1 MKPPLPH
8 RQQNSATA
16 SAGRLLDGP
25 ITPGWAEGSPIP
37 VENSRLGGFFRHSVA
52 ERRQMV
58 ADLANLTQEQVDALS
73 ACGELDEAA
82 ADRMIE
88 NVIGTMSLP
97 VGVAT
102 NFVIDAKHYL
112 IPFCLEESSVVA
124 AASNMAK
131 RCLIHGGFR
140 SNNDAPMMIAQLQ
153 ILDCAEPGTAEKAL
167 HGASKELIA
176 LCNSLPSTMV
186 RLGGGCKRIETRTIQ
201 TLSGPMV
208 ILHII
213 VDCRDAMGANAV
225 NTMAELIAPRVEE
238 ITQGRVHL
246 KILSNLAVYRLARI
260 EATFTPEELSDDGTR
275 ENGHEVIKG
284 ILEAHH
290 FAIADPFRAATH
302 NKGVMNAISSVS
314 LACGQDWRAIE
325 AGCHAYAAYGKEH
338 YGSMTDWQRTEEGD
352 LIGRIETPM
361 AVGTV
366 GGASKVHP
374 AAQANLAI
382 LGVES
387 AQELAGIIAASG
399 LAQNLGA
406 LRALATR
413 GIQAGHMKLHSR
425 NMAVSAG
432 ALGEEIEI
440 IAQRLQTVDGPK
452 TQTVVGQLLEALRN
466 E

>member
-1 MKPPLPH
+1 
-8 RQQNSATA
+8 
-16 SAGRLLDGP
+16 LLDGLRAHG
-25 ITPGWAEGSPIP
+25 TNEANSMP
-37 VENSRLGGFFRHSVA
+37 VENSRLSGFFRHSVS

-58 ADLANLTQEQVDALS
+58 AKMTQLTQTQISALE
-73 ACGELDEAA
+73 ACGELSEEA

-97 VGVAT
+97 VGIAT
-102 NFVIDAKHYL
+102 NFVIDGKHYL

-131 RCLIHGGFR
+131 RCLSHGGFR
-140 SNNDAPMMIAQLQ
+140 SNNDSPLMIAQLQ
-153 ILDCAEPGTAEKAL
+153 ILDCEDTNAAENAL
-167 HGASKELIA
+167 HAASEELMA
-176 LCNSLPSTMV
+176 LCNSLPSTMI

-201 TLSGPMV
+201 SLSGPMV
-208 ILHII
+208 ILHIV

-225 NTMAELIAPRVEE
+225 NTMAELIAPRVEQL
-238 ITQGRVHL
+238 TRGRVHL
-246 KILSNLAVYRLARI
+246 KILSNLAVHRLARI
-260 EATFTPEELSDDGTR
+260 EATFTPEELSEDGTK
-275 ENGHEVIKG
+275 GGGLEVIQG

-290 FAIADPFRAATH
+290 FAVADPFRAATH
-302 NKGVMNAISSVS
+302 NKGVMNAISSVA

-325 AGCHAYAAYGKEH
+325 AGCHSYAAYGKEH
-338 YGSMTDWQRTEEGD
+338 YGSMTHWTNDEDGNLVGQ
-352 LIGRIETPM
+352 IEIPM
-361 AVGTV
+361 AVGIV

-387 AQELAGIIAASG
+387 AQELAGVIAASG
-399 LAQNLGA
+399 LSQNLGA

-432 ALGEEIEI
+432 AIGEEIETI
-440 IAQRLQTVDGPK
+440 SQQLQAVDGPK
-452 TQTVVGQLLEALRN
+452 TQTVVEQLLEALRT